1 MQYSQQEERLIMPE
15 YGRNV
20 QRMVE
25 YACTISDREER
36 EQCVRTIMQTM
47 MNLFPYL
54 RSEESQHKLY
64 DHLAIMSDF
73 KLDIDYPYGKP
84 TPVIAEGYQH
94 QMLEVPDK
102 PVRYRHYG
110 RLIEQMVKA
119 ILEEPDMSVREQM
132 TLTLGNRMKQ
142 NFLTWNSDEVSDERI
157 KEDISRLSNG
167 LLRTDFEGFQLLPTE
182 QLVHNQNR
190 KKKKK

>member
-1 MQYSQQEERLIMPE
+1 
-15 YGRNV
+15 
-20 QRMVE
+20 
-25 YACTISDREER
+25 
-36 EQCVRTIMQTM
+36 
-47 MNLFPYL
+47 
-54 RSEESQHKLY
+54 
-64 DHLAIMSDF
+64 
-73 KLDIDYPYGKP
+73 
-84 TPVIAEGYQH
+84 
-94 QMLEVPDK
+94 
-102 PVRYRHYG
+102 
-110 RLIEQMVKA
+110 
-119 ILEEPDMSVREQM
+119 M